1 VDLLRLPLKEKVN
14 MATEVS
20 ENSKFVLSLKSLAA
34 IIAIVASF
42 IGMYYSLSMEI
53 EAAKKL
59 PVVTIPDP
67 EITRQELDLKL
78 ELISTTVMGN
88 AEKLDKIET
97 QVEKIEE
104 RVYELK

>member
-1 VDLLRLPLKEKVN
+1 

-20 ENSKFVLSLKSLAA
+20 ENSKFILSIKSIGA
-34 IIAIVASF
+34 IIVVVASF

-53 EAAKKL
+53 EAAKEL
-59 PVVTIPDP
+59 PKEEIPDP

>member
-1 VDLLRLPLKEKVN
+1 MDLLHLPLKEKVN

-67 EITRQELDLKL
+67 EIIRQELDLKL
-78 ELISTTVMGN
+78 ELISTTVMSN
-88 AEKLDKIET
+88 ADKLDKIET

>member
-1 VDLLRLPLKEKVN
+1 

-20 ENSKFVLSLKSLAA
+20 ENSKFTLSLKSIVA
-34 IIAIVASF
+34 IIVITSSF

-53 EAAKKL
+53 AQAKEL
-59 PVVTIPDP
+59 PAS
-67 EITRQELDLKL
+67 EITRSELDLKL
-78 ELISTTVMGN
+78 ELISKTVMSN
-88 AEKLDKIET
+88 ADKLEKIET

>member
-1 VDLLRLPLKEKVN
+1 MHLPQKEKVN

-59 PVVTIPDP
+59 PLVTIPDP

-88 AEKLDKIET
+88 ADKLDKIET

>member
-1 VDLLRLPLKEKVN
+1 

-20 ENSKFVLSLKSLAA
+20 ENSKFVFSIKSIVA
-34 IIAIVASF
+34 IIAVVASF

-53 EAAKKL
+53 EAAKEL
-59 PVVTIPDP
+59 PKVEIPDP

-78 ELISTTVMGN
+78 ELISTTVMSN
-88 AEKLDKIET
+88 AEKLGKIET

>member
-1 VDLLRLPLKEKVN
+1 

-20 ENSKFVLSLKSLAA
+20 ENSKFILSLKSIIGIVVLA
-34 IIAIVASF
+34 SSL
-42 IGMYYSLSMEI
+42 IGGYYSLSMEI
-53 EAAKKL
+53 QEAKEL
-59 PVVTIPDP
+59 PLVVIPDP

-78 ELISTTVMGN
+78 ELISTTVMSN
-88 AEKLDKIET
+88 AEKLGKIET

>member
-1 VDLLRLPLKEKVN
+1 MRLPLKEKVN

>member
-1 VDLLRLPLKEKVN
+1 MHLPQKEKVN

>member
-1 VDLLRLPLKEKVN
+1 

-20 ENSKFVLSLKSLAA
+20 ENSKFTLSLKSIGVLLTM
-34 IIAIVASF
+34 VATL

-53 EAAKKL
+53 EAAKEL
-59 PVVTIPDP
+59 PKVEIPDP

-78 ELISTTVMGN
+78 ELISTTVMSN
-88 AEKLDKIET
+88 AEKLGKIET

>member
-1 VDLLRLPLKEKVN
+1 

-20 ENSKFVLSLKSLAA
+20 ENSKFTLSLKTIMAL
-34 IIAIVASF
+34 IAIVASF

-59 PVVTIPDP
+59 PVVEIPEP
-67 EITRQELDLKL
+67 EVTATEFGLRIDLITQ
-78 ELISTTVMGN
+78 TVMSN

>member
-1 VDLLRLPLKEKVN
+1 

-20 ENSKFVLSLKSLAA
+20 ENSKFILSLKSIIGIVVLA
-34 IIAIVASF
+34 SSL
-42 IGMYYSLSMEI
+42 IGGYYSLSMEI
-53 EAAKKL
+53 EAAKEL
-59 PVVTIPDP
+59 PKVVIPDP

-78 ELISTTVMGN
+78 ELISTTVMSN
-88 AEKLDKIET
+88 ADKLDKIET

>member
-1 VDLLRLPLKEKVN
+1 MP
-14 MATEVS
+14 TEVS
-20 ENSKFVLSLKSLAA
+20 ENSKFTLSLKTIMAL
-34 IIAIVASF
+34 IAIVASF

-59 PVVTIPDP
+59 PVVEIPEP
-67 EITRQELDLKL
+67 EVTATEFGLRIDLITQ
-78 ELISTTVMGN
+78 TVMSN